1 AKEATKESA
10 EVLELLKKKDEEI
23 VDLMSRLRYAQAD
36 FQNLQRIS
44 QIEKQKAQTYAISNL
59 AKSLLTTLDN
69 LHMALHAIPES
80 ALDPSKAASSSSS
93 AAPAASSKKPDPD
106 FFTSSTHTTLKQLH
120 EGVLLTRNSLMQALK
135 SHGVEPFD
143 AKGEPFDPNY
153 HEALFE
159 IPGKDELE
167 GKVVT
172 VMKHGYKIGD
182 RVLRA
187 AQVGV

>member
-1 AKEATKESA
+1 Q
-10 EVLELLKKKDEEI
+10 
-23 VDLMSRLRYAQAD
+23 SRLRYTQAD

-80 ALDPSKAASSSSS
+80 VLDPSKEASGSSSSS
-93 AAPAASSKKPDPD
+93 APKKPDPE
-106 FFTSSTHTTLKQLH
+106 FFTPSTHTTLKQLH
-120 EGVLLTRNSLMQALK
+120 EGVMLTRNSLMQALK
-135 SHGVEPFD
+135 SHGVEPYD
-143 AKGEPFDPNY
+143 AKGEPFDPNL

-159 IPGKDELE
+159 VPVKEDME
-167 GKVVT
+167 GKVVE
-172 VMKHGYKIGD
+172 VFKHGYKIGD

-187 AQVGV
+187 AQVGVGKKQA